1 MTGHEVRVSDQEWQ
15 ALFECLIWQA
25 NATDDAGDVV
35 PLDYLGFDR
44 SDIDREVQEQVKRE
58 YREFLTENEE
68 QVNAYMEHTDVDLDQ
83 VAHDW
88 VLTRNGHGTGFWDR
102 CYCGHDEAARH
113 LSEVSRAQGEIDLYI
128 GDDGKLYV

>member
-1 MTGHEVRVSDQEWQ
+1 MTGRKRWVSDQTYA

-25 NATDDAGDVV
+25 YALDDEEEYVA
-35 PLDYLGFDR
+35 LDFLGFNR
-44 SDIDREVQEQVKRE
+44 SDIAHEADEQVKAE
-58 YREFLTENEE
+58 FREFLTENEE
-68 QVNAYMEHTDVDLDQ
+68 QVDAYMERTDVDLDQ